1 VEIADCEAGENA
13 SFQSAVDSQMSD
25 RGIVVEVMAG
35 DAENNRPM
43 KDHDER
49 EESEQGTASPPSPG
63 ATPLIE
69 AVTEF
74 IHAASNLFPRG

>member
-1 VEIADCEAGENA
+1 MRN
-13 SFQSAVDSQMSD
+13 
-25 RGIVVEVMAG
+25 RGIMVDVVSA
-35 DAENNRPM
+35 DPKKNRPM
-43 KDHDER
+43 KNQEER
-49 EESEQGTASPPSPG
+49 EDDEQSTGGPPSPG